1 MTAQVTFQVPTNW
14 KTIVGGD
21 LAELTCTADTLGDA
35 LRWFA
40 KQYPTLANR
49 ILTDTGQIPRYATI
63 ALDGERISSSD
74 RLDLPLPGTNHEV
87 ALLSAFMG
95 G

>member
-1 MTAQVTFQVPTNW
+1 MTARVSFQVPTNW
-14 KTIVGGD
+14 KTIIGGD
-21 LAELTCTADTLGDA
+21 LAELTCEVDTLGEA

-49 ILTDTGQIPRYATI
+49 VLTDTGEIPRYATV
-63 ALDGERISSSD
+63 ALDGERISSSG
-74 RLDLPLPGTNHEV
+74 RLDLPLPGTSHEV
-87 ALLSAFMG
+87 VVLSAFMG